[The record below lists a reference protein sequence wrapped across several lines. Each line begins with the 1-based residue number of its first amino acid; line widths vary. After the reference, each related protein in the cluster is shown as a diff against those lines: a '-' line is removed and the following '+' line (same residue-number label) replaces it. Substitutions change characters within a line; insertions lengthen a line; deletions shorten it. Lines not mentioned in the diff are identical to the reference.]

1 MTREEFNKILQD
13 EIEKNRNDFANALS
27 AREDKKMTVEQMV
40 AAAYNMAVAD
50 AAASLVATL
59 EKVGV
64 LKYEDLTVKQ
74 FFEAVH

>member
-13 EIEKNRNDFANALS
+13 EIEKNRNDFANTLS

-50 AAASLVATL
+50 ATASLVATL
-59 EKVGV
+59 EKFGI
-64 LKYEDLTVKQ
+64 LKYED
-74 FFEAVH
+74 

>member
-13 EIEKNRNDFANALS
+13 EIEKSRNDFANALS

-40 AAAYNMAVAD
+40 AAAYNIAD
-50 AAASLVATL
+50 SAASLVATL

-64 LKYEDLTVKQ
+64 LKYED
-74 FFEAVH
+74 

>member
-13 EIEKNRNDFANALS
+13 EIEKSRNDFANALS

-50 AAASLVATL
+50 SAASLVATL

-64 LKYEDLTVKQ
+64 LKYED
-74 FFEAVH
+74 

>member
-13 EIEKNRNDFANALS
+13 EIEKSRNDFATALS

-50 AAASLVATL
+50 SAASLVATL

-64 LKYEDLTVKQ
+64 LKYED
-74 FFEAVH
+74 

>member
-27 AREDKKMTVEQMV
+27 AREDNKMTVEQMV

-64 LKYEDLTVKQ
+64 LKYED
-74 FFEAVH
+74 

>member
-13 EIEKNRNDFANALS
+13 EIEKSRNDFANALS

-50 AAASLVATL
+50 SAASLVATF

-64 LKYEDLTVKQ
+64 LKYED
-74 FFEAVH
+74 

>member
-40 AAAYNMAVAD
+40 AAAYNMADAD

-64 LKYEDLTVKQ
+64 LKYED
-74 FFEAVH
+74 

>member
-13 EIEKNRNDFANALS
+13 EIEKSRNDFANALS
-27 AREDKKMTVEQMV
+27 AREDKKMTIEQMV

-50 AAASLVATL
+50 SAASLVATL

-64 LKYEDLTVKQ
+64 LKYED
-74 FFEAVH
+74 

>member
-13 EIEKNRNDFANALS
+13 EIEKSRNDFANALS

-40 AAAYNMAVAD
+40 AAAYNMAVTD
-50 AAASLVATL
+50 ATESLVATL

-64 LKYEDLTVKQ
+64 LKYED
-74 FFEAVH
+74 

>member
-13 EIEKNRNDFANALS
+13 EIEKSRNDFANALS

-50 AAASLVATL
+50 STASLVATL
-59 EKVGV
+59 EKVGI
-64 LKYEDLTVKQ
+64 LKYED
-74 FFEAVH
+74 

>member
-13 EIEKNRNDFANALS
+13 EIEKSRNDFANALS

-50 AAASLVATL
+50 ATASLVATL
-59 EKVGV
+59 EKVGT
-64 LKYEDLTVKQ
+64 LKYED
-74 FFEAVH
+74 

>member
-1 MTREEFNKILQD
+1 MTREEFKKILQD

-50 AAASLVATL
+50 STASLIATL
-59 EKVGV
+59 EKFGM
-64 LKYEDLTVKQ
+64 LKYED
-74 FFEAVH
+74 

>member
-50 AAASLVATL
+50 SAASLVATL

-64 LKYEDLTVKQ
+64 LKYED
-74 FFEAVH
+74 

>member
-13 EIEKNRNDFANALS
+13 EIEKSRNDFANALS

-40 AAAYNMAVAD
+40 AAAYNMAGD
-50 AAASLVATL
+50 SAASLVATL

-64 LKYEDLTVKQ
+64 LKYED
-74 FFEAVH
+74 

>member
-40 AAAYNMAVAD
+40 AAAYNTAVAD

-64 LKYEDLTVKQ
+64 LKYED
-74 FFEAVH
+74 

>member
-27 AREDKKMTVEQMV
+27 AREDEKMTVEQMV

-64 LKYEDLTVKQ
+64 LKYED
-74 FFEAVH
+74 

>member
-13 EIEKNRNDFANALS
+13 EIEKSRNDFANALS

-50 AAASLVATL
+50 SAASLVATP

-64 LKYEDLTVKQ
+64 LKYED
-74 FFEAVH
+74 

>member
-50 AAASLVATL
+50 ATASLIATL

-64 LKYEDLTVKQ
+64 LKYED
-74 FFEAVH
+74 

>member
-13 EIEKNRNDFANALS
+13 EIEKSRNYFANALS

-50 AAASLVATL
+50 SAASLVATL

-64 LKYEDLTVKQ
+64 LKYED
-74 FFEAVH
+74 

>member
-40 AAAYNMAVAD
+40 AAAYNMSVAD
-50 AAASLVATL
+50 AARPS
-59 EKVGV
+59 
-64 LKYEDLTVKQ
+64 Q
-74 FFEAVH
+74 

>member
-13 EIEKNRNDFANALS
+13 EIEKSRNDFANALS

-40 AAAYNMAVAD
+40 ATAYNMAVAD
-50 AAASLVATL
+50 SAASLVATL

-64 LKYEDLTVKQ
+64 LKYED
-74 FFEAVH
+74 

>member
-13 EIEKNRNDFANALS
+13 EIEKSRNDFANALS

-50 AAASLVATL
+50 SAASLVATL
-59 EKVGV
+59 EKVGI
-64 LKYEDLTVKQ
+64 LKYED
-74 FFEAVH
+74 

>member
-27 AREDKKMTVEQMV
+27 ARENKKMTVEQMV
-40 AAAYNMAVAD
+40 ASAYNMAVAD

-59 EKVGV
+59 EKVGM
-64 LKYEDLTVKQ
+64 LKYED
-74 FFEAVH
+74 

>member
-13 EIEKNRNDFANALS
+13 EIEKNRNNFANALS

-50 AAASLVATL
+50 SAASLVATL

-64 LKYEDLTVKQ
+64 LKYED
-74 FFEAVH
+74 

>member
-27 AREDKKMTVEQMV
+27 TREDKNMTVTQMV

-50 AAASLVATL
+50 ATASLVATL
-59 EKVGV
+59 EKIGV
-64 LKYEDLTVKQ
+64 LKYED
-74 FFEAVH
+74 

>member
-13 EIEKNRNDFANALS
+13 EIEKSRNDFANALS

-50 AAASLVATL
+50 SAASLVATL

-64 LKYEDLTVKQ
+64 PKYED
-74 FFEAVH
+74 

>member
-27 AREDKKMTVEQMV
+27 AREDKNMTVTQMV

-50 AAASLVATL
+50 ATASLVITL
-59 EKVGV
+59 EKAGM
-64 LKYEDLTVKQ
+64 LKYED
-74 FFEAVH
+74 

>member
-13 EIEKNRNDFANALS
+13 EIEKSRNDFANALS
-27 AREDKKMTVEQMV
+27 AREDKEMTVEQMV

-50 AAASLVATL
+50 SAASLVATL

-64 LKYEDLTVKQ
+64 LKYED
-74 FFEAVH
+74 

>member
-13 EIEKNRNDFANALS
+13 EIEKSRNEFANALS

-50 AAASLVATL
+50 SAASLVATL

-64 LKYEDLTVKQ
+64 LKYED
-74 FFEAVH
+74 

>member
-13 EIEKNRNDFANALS
+13 EIEKSRNDFANALS

-40 AAAYNMAVAD
+40 AAAYNIAVAD
-50 AAASLVATL
+50 SAASLVATL

-64 LKYEDLTVKQ
+64 LKYED
-74 FFEAVH
+74 